1 MFKVGDIVQ
10 HKAGTPYHNDSIW
23 GYEGKVISFN
33 PEGDITVLSM
43 LDGPRKNVTGG
54 FLTNELEL
62 VDVNKSLSDNEL
74 ADKYR
79 RLRQEARD
87 TAEELKNRGYAT
99 EFLSSVGWRVMQ
111 LISQDFRFT
120 KTETVTVIL

>member
-10 HKAGTPYHNDSIW
+10 HKAGTPYHKDSIW

-62 VDVNKSLSDNEL
+62 VDVNKSLSDQEL

-79 RLRQEARD
+79 RLREEAKQVGV
-87 TAEELKNRGYAT
+87 ELINRGYEAQRND
-99 EFLSSVGWRVMQ
+99 GWSWVH
-111 LISQDFRFT
+111 LGVINSEYRFT
-120 KTETVTVIL
+120 KTETTTVTL